1 MRLLSVQ
8 QNCVEKFEIN
18 LTETGRLKA
27 QNINFASKFRLVD
40 NGFV

>member
-8 QNCVEKFEIN
+8 QNCVEKFGIN
-18 LTETGRLKA
+18 LTEIGRLKA
-27 QNINFASKFRLVD
+27 QNINFAAKFRLVY